1 MADIAVVAAQVA
13 PIDPEKAEI
22 YTFQA
27 AAALTAG
34 EVVYV
39 LAAGTVGLADATTA
53 GGALIQARGIALN
66 AAAIGKAVDVLKKG
80 RVAGFTVAGVDASKP
95 VFLSETPGALAD
107 ATPAGTGTAVV
118 VGVVVTMPEKDA
130 TKVLFADF
138 RWGPNW
144 A

>member
-1 MADIAVVAAQVA
+1 MATADITVTAAKVA

-22 YTFQA
+22 YPFQA
-27 AAALTAG
+27 AAAITAG
-34 EVVYV
+34 QVVYI

-66 AAAIGKAVDVLKKG
+66 AAAAGKAVDVLKKG
-80 RVAGFTVAGVDASKP
+80 RVAGFDLSLVAYSGP
-95 VFLSETPGALAD
+95 VFLSETAGALAD
-107 ATPAGTGTAVV
+107 GTPD
-118 VGVVVTMPEKDA
+118 KDL

-138 RWGPNW
+138 RWGPAW